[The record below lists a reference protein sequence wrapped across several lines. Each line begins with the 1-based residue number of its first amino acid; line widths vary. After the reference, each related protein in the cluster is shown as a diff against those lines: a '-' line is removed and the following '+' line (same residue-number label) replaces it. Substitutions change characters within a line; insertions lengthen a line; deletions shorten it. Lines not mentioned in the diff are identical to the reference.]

1 VIDPSDWLDAPKA
14 LLLGLL
20 RLLWWLAVDLCIET
34 IAWSVGWCVL
44 RVLTLGR
51 YPGERLGEF
60 DAASGGTALLVVLV
74 GFGTLA
80 LGIWGLAGA
89 WPG

>member
-1 VIDPSDWLDAPKA
+1 LTDPTDWLDAPKG

-44 RVLTLGR
+44 RLLTLGR
-51 YPGERLGEF
+51 CPRERLGEF
-60 DAASGGTALLVVLV
+60 DTANGVTQLLVLLL
-74 GFGTLA
+74 GLGALA
-80 LGIWGLAGA
+80 LGIWGLAGV